1 MPSLDPQALVPRLA
15 TGIPAG
21 LCKHAYL
28 VGSLAAAW
36 HYREQLRFR
45 TIRTK
50 DADVVIQPVG
60 ASMQVARIAESLRK
74 KGWRWRDLDERGP
87 GTAAT
92 PVDELAAIRLTPPT
106 GHDDYFIEFLGLPEV
121 EQSAPKRWVRVI
133 LKEGHFGVP
142 CFRFMGVTARNL
154 RIAAGGLRYADPA
167 MMALSNLLSHPQVGS
182 AEMSSPVNGRKCL
195 RSAKDLGRVLAFA
208 RLQSRA
214 DLALWKEP
222 WLEALRAA
230 FPRSWRKLGAGVGA
244 GIRELLSHRRGLDD
258 ALWTAG
264 HGLLFGMNVSGE
276 NLRGLGLQLIQDL
289 IEPFE
294 ADCHSTAMPASRL
307 GRRRN

>member
-1 MPSLDPQALVPRLA
+1 MPSLDPQALVPRIA
-15 TGIPAG
+15 AGIPSG
-21 LCKHAYL
+21 LRKHAYL

-45 TIRTK
+45 AIRTK

-60 ASMQVARIAESLRK
+60 AAKEIARIAQSLRK
-74 KGWRWRDLDERGP
+74 KGWRWLNIDERGP

-92 PVDELAAIRLTPPT
+92 PEDELAAIRLTPPT
-106 GHDDYFIEFLGLPEV
+106 GDDDYFIEFLGLPEV
-121 EQSAPKRWVRVI
+121 EQSASKRWVRVI

-154 RIAAGGLRYADPA
+154 RLAVGGLKYADPA
-167 MMALSNLLSHPQVGS
+167 MMALSNLLSHPKIGN
-182 AEMSSPVNGRKCL
+182 AEMSSPINGRKCL

-214 DLALWKEP
+214 ELSLWKDP

-230 FPRSWRKLGAGVGA
+230 FPKSWRKMGAGVGA
-244 GIRELLSHRRGLDD
+244 GVRELLSHRRGLDD

-264 HGLLFGMNVSGE
+264 HGLLVGMNVTAE
-276 NLRGLGLQLIQDL
+276 NLRGLGLQLLRDL

-294 ADCHSTAMPASRL
+294 KDCCSSSTPRP
-307 GRRRN
+307 GPTR